1 MLLIIDNNENI
12 CEYFTCDNE
21 FLNAGGYS
29 LAETLEK
36 INTFTQVTTIYFPL
50 ELKFKDKK
58 RQHFGG
64 LELLKHIR
72 LTTDL
77 GILQYAPILLG
88 YTYPLEFILRN
99 PESTIL
105 CSPATHLFHLKN
117 IQQINSSRIFQSKE
131 ELTKD
136 KLKPYILYTDTD
148 EAKSEHDRRNEEGA
162 LKLERELNGTSNC
175 DIGLALWQKKLLFL
189 QNESK
194 ANEQI
199 VSDSDFKEA
208 IKGKRVLYLDDEA
221 DKWEKPLRKLFEEAD
236 VNVIQNFKDIQD
248 FINSISQK
256 KHLTI
261 NEFKKRDNEVA
272 ELMPTVE
279 SMQVNLKS
287 KKREAKKLEVDL
299 SSKIKEVDSVREKAN
314 AIIQETRQILA
325 EHNESIANFL
335 LYDHDKIDTS
345 ENTVILQNFI
355 LVSNKLKLVKDN
367 REQLQKTNSERLILE
382 KKVKEIQEAI
392 STIQAELS
400 YKKNIELN
408 FSAKYVSDLKKILQY
423 DLVILDLRLNP
434 YTDSNNPKP
443 SGIDV
448 LSSIKQF
455 NPNIPV
461 LLFTSSQNPKI
472 VELAESLYADA
483 YWIKNVSHLNDL
495 KLKTLNILFDTKAHD
510 IYWKSELICSKVNL
524 EKYFVS
530 DFGKTVE
537 KKPLSQEE
545 RRVLVNSLNY
555 FVRFLKSKSLSET
568 DFWTNTGKLSEAR
581 FVSATNRQ
589 GNPEQDRPKLIER
602 LNLSDDEKEFNSKR
616 NKSGAHIGRT
626 SENIKLCEN
635 YIDRSVNW
643 FLNYLPN
650 KE

>member
-12 CEYFTCDNE
+12 KKHFTCE
-21 FLNAGGYS
+21 SVS
-29 LAETLEK
+29 LDVSTYTLTETLDK
-36 INTFTQVTTIYFPL
+36 IKKYSQVTQIYFPL
-50 ELKFKDKK
+50 ELKFKDTK
-58 RQHFGG
+58 RQHLEG

-72 LTTDL
+72 LTTYL
-77 GILQYAPILLG
+77 GKLQYTPILLG
-88 YTYPLEFILRN
+88 YTYPLETILRN

-117 IQQINSSRIFQSKE
+117 IQQVNSSKFFQSNEK
-131 ELTKD
+131 LTKET
-136 KLKPYILYTDTD
+136 LKPYILYTDTD
-148 EAKSEHDRRNEEGA
+148 EAKSEHDRRNEQGA
-162 LKLERELNGTSNC
+162 LKLERELSVTANI
-175 DIGLALWQKKLLFL
+175 DIALELWQKKLLFL
-189 QNESK
+189 QTETKTSEQPNLDAEFK
-194 ANEQI
+194 A
-199 VSDSDFKEA
+199 A
-208 IKGKRVLYLDDEA
+208 INCKRILYLDDEA
-221 DKWEKPLRKLFEEAD
+221 DKWERSLRKLFEGAD
-236 VNVIQNFKDIQD
+236 INVIKNFNDIQD
-248 FINSISQK
+248 FINSILQK
-256 KHLTI
+256 KQLTI
-261 NEFKKRDNEVA
+261 SEFKKRDNEVA
-272 ELMPTVE
+272 ELMPTIE
-279 SMQVNLKS
+279 SMQVNLKN
-287 KKREAKKLEVDL
+287 KQREAKKLQVDL
-299 SSKIKEVDSVREKAN
+299 SSKIKEVDSVREKAKT
-314 AIIQETRQILA
+314 IIQETRQILA

-335 LYDHDKIDTS
+335 LYDQDKIDTS

-367 REQLQKTNSERLILE
+367 REQLQKINSERLILE

-392 STIQAELS
+392 STIQDELGN
-400 YKKNIELN
+400 KKNIDIN
-408 FSAKYVSDLKKILQY
+408 FSAKYVSDLKKILEY

-448 LSSIKQF
+448 LNSIKQF

-461 LLFTSSQNPKI
+461 LLFTSSQNPKTL
-472 VELAESLYADA
+472 ELAESLNADA
-483 YWIKNVSHLNDL
+483 NWIKNVSHLNDL
-495 KLKTLNILFDTKAHD
+495 KLKTLNIIFDTKAND
-510 IYWKSELICSKVNL
+510 IYWKSELICSKANL

-530 DFGKTVE
+530 DYGKTVE
-537 KKPLSQEE
+537 KKPLGQED

-581 FVSATNRQ
+581 FISATNRQ

-602 LNLSDDEKEFNSKR
+602 LNLSDDEKDFNSKR

-635 YIDRSVNW
+635 YIDHSVNW

-650 KE
+650 KK

>member
-12 CEYFTCDNE
+12 KKHFACEND
-21 FLNAGGYS
+21 FLNTSTHS

-36 INTFTQVTTIYFPL
+36 IKKHNRVTKIYFPL

-77 GILQYAPILLG
+77 VKLQYAPILLG
-88 YTYPLEFILRN
+88 YTYPLETILRN

-117 IQQINSSRIFQSKE
+117 IQQINSSTFFHSE
-131 ELTKD
+131 EQLTKD
-136 KLKPYILYTDTD
+136 KLKPYILYTGTY
-148 EAKSEHDRRNEEGA
+148 EAKSEHDKRNEQGA
-162 LKLERELNGTSNC
+162 LKLERELNGTLKS
-175 DIGLALWQKKLLFL
+175 DIGLDLWQKKLLFL
-189 QNESK
+189 QTETKTS
-194 ANEQI
+194 EQP
-199 VSDSDFKEA
+199 VSDSEFNAA
-208 IKGKRVLYLDDEA
+208 IKGKRILYLDDEA
-221 DKWEKPLRKLFEEAD
+221 DKWEKPLRKLFEGAD
-236 VNVIQNFKDIQD
+236 MNVIQNFNDIQD
-248 FINSISQK
+248 FINSILQK
-256 KHLTI
+256 KQLTI
-261 NEFKKRDNEVA
+261 NEFKKRDNEVT
-272 ELMPTVE
+272 ELMPTIE
-279 SMQVNLKS
+279 SMQVNLKN
-287 KKREAKKLEVDL
+287 KQREAKKLQVDL

-314 AIIQETRQILA
+314 TIIQETRQILA

-367 REQLQKTNSERLILE
+367 REQLQKTNSERLNLE

-392 STIQAELS
+392 SNIQAELS
-400 YKKNIELN
+400 NKKNIDLN
-408 FSAKYVSDLKKILQY
+408 FSAKYVSDLKKILEY

-448 LSSIKQF
+448 LNSIKQF

-461 LLFTSSQNPKI
+461 LLFTSSQNPKTL
-472 VELAESLYADA
+472 ELAESLNADA

-495 KLKTLNILFDTKAHD
+495 KLKTLNILFETKAHD
-510 IYWKSELICSKVNL
+510 IYWKSELICSKANL

-530 DFGKTVE
+530 DFGNTVE
-537 KKPLSQEE
+537 KKPLSQED
-545 RRVLVNSLNY
+545 RRVLFNSLNY

-581 FVSATNRQ
+581 FISATNRQ

-602 LNLSDDEKEFNSKR
+602 LNLSDDEKDFNSKR